1 MVESPEEKQDMT
13 GLYSRITLGLVIS
26 AIPLLAVG
34 CVTTSNPPPAAP
46 SSGSLAIGMSDASTE
61 DWAMIGVKVES
72 IALTRT
78 VGGARTV
85 YTAASPAPIVNLVQ
99 LDQLAELMGNVTVPI
114 GSYTGA
120 VLTISA
126 NPGDVLLTAA
136 ADPTAGFE
144 GTAGATVPP
153 AQIQIMGAV
162 GAAGSLTVP

>member
-1 MVESPEEKQDMT
+1 MT
-13 GLYSRITLGLVIS
+13 GLFSRIALALALS
-26 AIPLLAVG
+26 AIPIFAAG
-34 CVTTSNPPPAAP
+34 CGTTSSSLPPAPAT
-46 SSGSLAIGMSDASTE
+46 GSLGIGISDASTE

-85 YTAASPAPIVNLVQ
+85 YTAASPAPTVNLVQ
-99 LDQLAELMGNVTVPI
+99 LDQLAELLGTGTVPS

-126 NPGDVLLTAA
+126 NPGDLLLTAA

-144 GTAGATVPP
+144 GTA
-153 AQIQIMGAV
+153 
-162 GAAGSLTVP
+162 